1 MVSAVIA
8 MDAYL
13 AYLHE
18 QLGQMYVWGGNGEVM
33 TKALVRRME
42 SDTGGTHMQ
51 DALAF
56 YAALVAAGKSPILGL

>member
-33 TKALVRRME
+33 TTARIRRME
-42 SDTGGTHMQ
+42 GDTGGTHMQ
-51 DALAF
+51 DALA
-56 YAALVAAGKSPILGL
+56 LQSPSSGWQVTHIGV